1 MAINELIASGGTP
14 VTINNPIKNALA
26 ISQMR
31 GEDIKS
37 DEAERAIRNRNSL
50 NALIMQQRS
59 GAVAPSGDI
68 ASNVAV
74 TPPNYEVMQGY
85 QKYQAD
91 QNAAMA
97 ERVKQRQAVRDQ
109 TLLFTAKTPDDLMKW
124 HNANTSDVELTHLL
138 VQSGVDPGMGA
149 ERIGKIQ
156 TPAQMDEFKAGSSLH
171 SEKFFNHIVDQAKVA
186 NGAITADAAKTN
198 AATSQ
203 GRLSVDQARA
213 AEEKRWHDMQDA
225 NQDALVG
232 TKTGKVA
239 HVVTNNAGDVVQL
252 DAQGNQVG
260 ETLKGAGKPSATFEK
275 TVATNKKLK
284 TDIDSTITELEGLV
298 KKDGLLDKATGSG
311 IGAGMDWTSNLVGH
325 ATEGAIA
332 LGAIAPIYDKVLKM
346 VPRFEGPQSDRD
358 TASYNKAAGD
368 LANPNIPN
376 EIKKSSATTIL
387 RLMRE
392 RKNQFGLKDDPTVH
406 SGDKGAPPPANSG
419 WGEATVEGG
428 K

>member
-1 MAINELIASGGTP
+1 MAINELIARGGTP
-14 VTINNPIKNALA
+14 VTIDNPIKNALA

-37 DEAERAIRNRNSL
+37 GEAERAIRNRNMLNSL
-50 NALIMQQRS
+50 AQKHTDAS
-59 GAVAPSGDI
+59 GRTNLDAVRTDLASQGNWDMSTAVADKQKAQFQDDMEQAKVRQSSRNQYL
-68 ASNVAV
+68 AQATTKEQVMNWHKA
-74 TPPNYEVMQGY
+74 NYADPFMGKVLSDAGIS
-85 QKYQAD
+85 AD
-91 QNAAMA
+91 QSMAAINA
-97 ERVKQRQAVRDQ
+97 
-109 TLLFTAKTPDDLMKW
+109 
-124 HNANTSDVELTHLL
+124 
-138 VQSGVDPGMGA
+138 
-149 ERIGKIQ
+149 IQ
-156 TPAQMDEFKAGSSLH
+156 TPEQLQEFIAKATLGSKDMFDHL
-171 SEKFFNHIVDQAKVA
+171 AKQGDLKV
-186 NGAITADAAKTN
+186 KQTN
-198 AATSQ
+198 AATNQ
-203 GRLSVDQARA
+203 GRLSVDQDRA
-213 AEEKRWHDMQDA
+213 AEEKRWHDTQDA

-232 TKTGKVA
+232 TKTGKVVRA
-239 HVVTNNAGDVVQL
+239 VTNNAGDVVQL

-284 TDIDSTITELEGLV
+284 MDIDSTITELEGLV
-298 KKDGLLDKATGSG
+298 KEDGLLDKATGSG
-311 IGAGMDWTSNLVGH
+311 IGAAADWTSNLVGH

-346 VPRFEGPQSDRD
+346 VPRFEGPQSDKD

-387 RLMRE
+387 RLMGE

-406 SGDKGAPPPANSG
+406 SGDKGAEGRSIFDDADAIIN
-419 WGEATVEGG
+419 GG